1 MFIMYTEKNT
11 IDIFINPV
19 IIEYGNKSSSM
30 EETTNF
36 CLDCDPILKTRSDK
50 LTVKHLNEITVES
63 ISEPSYTISTFKD
76 GYAHAVSHMIEQ
88 LNGIYIYS

>member
-1 MFIMYTEKNT
+1 MNLKNMKQQ
-11 IDIFINPV
+11 I
-19 IIEYGNKSSSM
+19 
-30 EETTNF
+30 TNF